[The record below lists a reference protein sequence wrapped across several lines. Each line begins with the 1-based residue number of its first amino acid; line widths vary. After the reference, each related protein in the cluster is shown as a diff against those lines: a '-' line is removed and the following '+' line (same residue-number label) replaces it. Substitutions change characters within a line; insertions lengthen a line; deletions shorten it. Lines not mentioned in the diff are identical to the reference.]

1 MTALTL
7 RVIWKDPPV
16 TLHEICNI
24 FPKFQKHLLY
34 MATSTLPQILQEA
47 AVTICS
53 EKFQCPSHVQRT
65 WGGLFKNRWGGGSII
80 QCMGKYGERDSLEKG
95 KYVANS
101 CTAAR
106 VNLYYNCYFGSGTEI
121 LMAVCSSWI
130 FFQELFLE
138 RELHI
143 SINRRFIFSGD
154 SFLGGNSTPLG
165 LHLL

>member
-16 TLHEICNI
+16 TLHEICNN

-80 QCMGKYGERDSLEKG
+80 QCMGKYGERDSLE
-95 KYVANS
+95 
-101 CTAAR
+101 
-106 VNLYYNCYFGSGTEI
+106 
-121 LMAVCSSWI
+121 
-130 FFQELFLE
+130 
-138 RELHI
+138 
-143 SINRRFIFSGD
+143 
-154 SFLGGNSTPLG
+154 
-165 LHLL
+165 